1 MQTVHISKISIYI
14 PSNRTQPI
22 FLVSGVIDATY
33 ELAVNKTR
41 IGTPYLDEINIAEAA
56 VQCITNDKPWTVV
69 SGTRCRFSVGLMLS
83 ISFTDNLLIYH
94 QARD

>member
-1 MQTVHISKISIYI
+1 MVETVPISKISIYI

-56 VQCITNDKPWTVV
+56 V
-69 SGTRCRFSVGLMLS
+69 LMEKVFNIFCENGNLT
-83 ISFTDNLLIYH
+83 SFTTVFWTKSGLI
-94 QARD
+94 RRG